1 LRLHWHIGVLCL
13 LWACVA
19 SAADLLPVR
28 EGDRIGAHVTGL
40 RLPEGL
46 RKDLRSG
53 LTTRMLLRIE
63 LLADAR
69 VVETRMVEL
78 AVKYDL
84 WDENFLLTIT
94 PGGTPPRVLN
104 ADSEVLALLSDVSLP
119 RLFELSRFVAGREH
133 VLKCD
138 VLLNPIEEER
148 LALIRKWV
156 AENSVPSMNQGVDAA
171 RGGPGPAAGTAYGD
185 LFNRIFER
193 YASGDGGVAAWTD
206 SLRSR
211 PFRPEAV
218 PNESR

>member
-1 LRLHWHIGVLCL
+1 LRPRWHIGVLCL

-28 EGDRIGAHVTGL
+28 EGDRIGARLTGL
-40 RLPEGL
+40 RLPESV

-53 LTTRMLLRIE
+53 LTTRMLLRVE
-63 LLADAR
+63 LITDSR

-84 WDENFLLTIT
+84 WDENFLLTIV
-94 PGGTPPRVLN
+94 PGGAPPRVLN
-104 ADSEVLALLSDVSLP
+104 ADSEVIAVLSDVSLP
-119 RLFELSRFVAGREH
+119 RLFELSRLAAGREH

-156 AENSVPSMNQGVDAA
+156 AENSVPSMNQGVDGT
-171 RGGPGPAAGTAYGD
+171 RGGPGSAAGAAYGD

-193 YASGDGGVAAWTD
+193 YASGDGGVAAWTE

-218 PNESR
+218 SNENR

>member
-1 LRLHWHIGVLCL
+1 LKPLWHIGVLCL
-13 LWACVA
+13 LCAGVA

-28 EGDRIGAHVTGL
+28 EGDRLGAHVTGL
-40 RLPEGL
+40 RLPDGL

-53 LTTRMLLRIE
+53 LTTRMLIRVE
-63 LLADAR
+63 LLEDAR
-69 VVETRMVEL
+69 VVETRMVEI

-84 WDENFLLTIT
+84 WDENFRLTIT
-94 PGGTPPRVLN
+94 PGGAPARVLN
-104 ADSEVLALLSDVSLP
+104 ADSEVVAVLSDVSLP
-119 RLFELSRFVAGREH
+119 RLFELSRLVAGREH

-148 LALIRKWV
+148 LSLIRKWV
-156 AENSVPSMNQGVDAA
+156 AENSVPPLSQGVEAT
-171 RGGPGPAAGTAYGD
+171 RGTGPAAGTAYGD

-193 YASGDGGVAAWTD
+193 YASGDGGVAAWTE